1 MEPPTGAIPPDR
13 DRDKYLPNSM
23 NQLTPAAASTI
34 GIPSTV
40 QQQPIE
46 RLSRPMAFDKVC
58 TILLFM
64 LVFFYILFLF
74 LGVVVFKFNSK
85 KKKKIVICLG
95 WDFIIS
101 NIKISI

>member
-23 NQLTPAAASTI
+23 NQLTPAAASSAI
-34 GIPSTV
+34 GVPSTG

-58 TILLFM
+58 YY
-64 LVFFYILFLF
+64 FYIYVHIFFHFSFYLKGCCFKIQSQKKMLFA
-74 LGVVVFKFNSK
+74 
-85 KKKKIVICLG
+85 
-95 WDFIIS
+95 
-101 NIKISI
+101 